1 MPHAQIELLENV
13 DTSRLA
19 EWPCANV
26 FTKQKLGF
34 DTNGKC
40 ERMSLC
46 LDKRMIFIF
55 SLKIKKMNS
64 FRLKN
69 KYIPICIC
77 RIICVFPILES

>member
-34 DTNGKC
+34 DTNGKW

-55 SLKIKKMNS
+55 SLKIKKMNF

-69 KYIPICIC
+69 IYIPIYIC
-77 RIICVFPILES
+77 RIIYVFLILES